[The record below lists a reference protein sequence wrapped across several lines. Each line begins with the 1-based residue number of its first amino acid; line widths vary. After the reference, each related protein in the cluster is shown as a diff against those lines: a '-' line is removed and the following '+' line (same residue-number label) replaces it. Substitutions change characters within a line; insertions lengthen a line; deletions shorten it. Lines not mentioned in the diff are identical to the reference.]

1 MKKTTTTTTKTEI
14 KSAAIYRCTCKSTHE
29 VFYMVASDSEAGVF
43 YQVRFNTSAARWE
56 CQCPSAYPC
65 KHVRAVN
72 EVLAIRRAR
81 IATQMGGS
89 VPAIVAQMQAEE
101 DKRIASVQVESR
113 AATFADLKTQF
124 DIRQQVA
131 AVADA
136 EQIAHNELVRQGAVA
151 ETLAQIEEDR
161 RVRHNATLNGNRPF
175 SFMR

>member
-1 MKKTTTTTTKTEI
+1 MATTKATRKPTEI
-14 KSAAIYRCTCKSTHE
+14 TSAAIYRCTCKTSHE
-29 VFYMVASDSEAGVF
+29 VFYMVASDSEAGAF

-89 VPAIVAQMQAEE
+89 VPAVVAQMQAEE
-101 DKRIASVQVESR
+101 DKRIASVQVES
-113 AATFADLKTQF
+113 
-124 DIRQQVA
+124 RQQVA

-151 ETLAQIEEDR
+151 GTLAQIEEDR

>member
-1 MKKTTTTTTKTEI
+1 MATTKATRKPTEI
-14 KSAAIYRCTCKSTHE
+14 TSAAIYLCTCKTSHDI
-29 VFYMVASDSEAGVF
+29 FYMVASDSEAGVF

-56 CQCPSAYPC
+56 CDCPSSYPC

-101 DKRIASVQVESR
+101 DKRIANVQVESR

-124 DIRQQVA
+124 DCRQPVVA
-131 AVADA
+131 SVSTKQQREAAP
-136 EQIAHNELVRQGAVA
+136 
-151 ETLAQIEEDR
+151 
-161 RVRHNATLNGNRPF
+161 LNGSRPF

>member
-1 MKKTTTTTTKTEI
+1 MATTKATRKPTEI
-14 KSAAIYRCTCKSTHE
+14 TSAAIYRCTCKSSHE
-29 VFYMVASDSEAGVF
+29 VFYMVASDTEAGVF

-89 VPAIVAQMQAEE
+89 VPAVVAQMQAEE
-101 DKRIASVQVESR
+101 DKRIASVQVES
-113 AATFADLKTQF
+113 
-124 DIRQQVA
+124 RQQVA

-151 ETLAQIEEDR
+151 GTLAQIEEDR

-175 SFMR
+175 SLLR